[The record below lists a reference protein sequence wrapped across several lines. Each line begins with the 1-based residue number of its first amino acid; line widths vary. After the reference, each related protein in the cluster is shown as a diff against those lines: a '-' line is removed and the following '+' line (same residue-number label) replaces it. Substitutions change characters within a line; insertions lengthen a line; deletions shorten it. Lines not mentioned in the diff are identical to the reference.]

1 MAYREAA
8 GESVKPL
15 QHLLG
20 IREMERDQIEHLL
33 HLAQPLVE
41 LSRRPIKKV
50 PVLRGKTV
58 INLFF
63 ETSTRTRTSFELA
76 GKRLS
81 ADVIN
86 ISATTS
92 ATKKGE
98 SLLDTGHT
106 LAAMQPDV
114 LIIRDSRAG
123 AAHFLSGFLKNT
135 AVVNAGDGAHE
146 HPTQVLTDLLT
157 LQQAWGD
164 VAGKIITIV
173 GDIAHSRVARSHLL
187 AAGKMGYKVRLV
199 APKTLLPVQIERF
212 GCELFT
218 DFDAAIVGS
227 DAVYMLR
234 VQNERLEPS
243 CSFPSVR
250 EYHEAFGLNMRRL
263 KLAGE
268 HMVVL
273 HPGPMNR
280 GVEIATDVADCARSR
295 ILNQVENGVAVRMAV
310 LTALCGSGQTASKK
324 RGGNHRE
331 QAMDTQGTLL

>member
-1 MAYREAA
+1 MKA
-8 GESVKPL
+8 L
-15 QHLLG
+15 HHLLG
-20 IREMERDQIEHLL
+20 IRELERDQIEYLL
-33 HLAQPLVE
+33 QLAQPFVN
-41 LSRRPIKKV
+41 LSRRRIKKA

-63 ETSTRTRTSFELA
+63 EPSTRTRTSFELA

-86 ISATTS
+86 ISTSTS
-92 ATKKGE
+92 AAKKGE

-114 LIIRDSRAG
+114 LVIRDARAG
-123 AAHFLSGFLKNT
+123 TPHFLTDFLPHT
-135 AVVNAGDGAHE
+135 AIVNAGDGAHE

-157 LQQAWGD
+157 LQQIWGD
-164 VAGKIITIV
+164 LSGRILTIV
-173 GDIAHSRVARSHLL
+173 GDITHSRVARSHLL
-187 AAGKMGYKVRLV
+187 AAGKMGYQVRLV
-199 APKTLLPVQIERF
+199 APRTLLPLQVERF

-218 DFDAAIVGS
+218 DFDAAIKGS

-234 VQNERLEPS
+234 VQNERLESS

-263 KLAGE
+263 KLAGG
-268 HMVVL
+268 HAVVL

-280 GVEIATDVADCARSR
+280 GVEIATDVADCVRSR

-310 LTALCGSGQTASKK
+310 LTALCGGSQETEGGK
-324 RGGNHRE
+324 RRKR
-331 QAMDTQGTLL
+331 AMDAQGKLL

>member
-1 MAYREAA
+1 M
-8 GESVKPL
+8 KPIR
-15 QHLLG
+15 HLLG
-20 IREMERDQIEHLL
+20 IRELTCDQIRYLL
-33 HLAQPLVE
+33 QLAQPFVD
-41 LSRRPIKKV
+41 LSRRPIKKA
-50 PVLRGKTV
+50 PTLRGKTI
-58 INLFF
+58 INLFL
-63 ETSTRTRTSFELA
+63 ESSTRTRTSFELA

-86 ISATTS
+86 ISAATS

-114 LIIRDSRAG
+114 LVIRDARAG
-123 AAHFLSGFLKNT
+123 AAHFLAGFLRHT

-164 VAGKIITIV
+164 VAGKTITIV

-187 AAGKMGYKVRLV
+187 AAEKMGYRVRLV
-199 APKTLLPVQIERF
+199 APKTLLPVQVERF

-218 DFDAAIVGS
+218 DFDAAIKGT
-227 DAVYMLR
+227 DALYMLR
-234 VQNERLEPS
+234 VQNERLES
-243 CSFPSVR
+243 ACNFPSVR

-263 KLAGE
+263 RLAGE
-268 HMVVL
+268 HTVVL

-295 ILNQVENGVAVRMAV
+295 ILDQVENGVAVRMAV
-310 LTALCGSGQTASKK
+310 LTALCGSSQAEAKK
-324 RGGNHRE
+324 GD
-331 QAMDTQGTLL
+331 QPDIQGELL